1 MLFVRRRKSL
11 DPFYDEY
18 AEVYYVD
25 GTYVTS
31 VVAFLIFAAVAI
43 PALALFGVVK
53 WLCDHMMLLYVLYA
67 VGVVILIIMQSRHTR
82 KKYMF
87 FYALSTLTMLVI
99 PITAT
104 IAYIFP
110 IMVFGETL
118 SAALSVI
125 FSSLLFYGGAFMTFS
140 INRII
145 KNGIACFFVS
155 LIYLAV
161 ALLILYGF
169 ISVDAEAMKNLISI
183 LSISYGHK
191 DDRTKQRTARFSC
204 CPFCFYIY
212 QYLFYLSVAMI
223 LAISTVRILSVI
235 PPDIT

>member
-1 MLFVRRRKSL
+1 MLFIRHRKSL

-43 PALALFGVVK
+43 PALALFGVVR

-110 IMVFGETL
+110 IMVFGETAKRRTQRHFFI
-118 SAALSVI
+118 SALLRRCFYDI
-125 FSSLLFYGGAFMTFS
+125 LDKQNHQKRYCLLF
-140 INRII
+140 
-145 KNGIACFFVS
+145 CFA
-155 LIYLAV
+155 Y
-161 ALLILYGF
+161 
-169 ISVDAEAMKNLISI
+169 I
-183 LSISYGHK
+183 LS
-191 DDRTKQRTARFSC
+191 C
-204 CPFCFYIY
+204 CTPHFVRIY
-212 QYLFYLSVAMI
+212 QRRCRSYEKI
-223 LAISTVRILSVI
+223 
-235 PPDIT
+235 